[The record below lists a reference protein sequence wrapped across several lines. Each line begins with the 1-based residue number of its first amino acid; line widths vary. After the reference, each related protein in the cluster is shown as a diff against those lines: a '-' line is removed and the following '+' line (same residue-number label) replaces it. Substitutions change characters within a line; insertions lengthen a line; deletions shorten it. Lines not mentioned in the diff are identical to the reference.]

1 MKTRILAYVL
11 CVLMLVSMI
20 PVSVSAADPVA
31 TLNGTSFDTIQAAV
45 NAAVAGDNVITLAA
59 TQITEE
65 KVVITQKEGVNI
77 TIRGSVNAG
86 VQTTFTGLMVVF
98 GNGTGVNRT
107 ETLSIENITFDAKGG
122 SNVQYSAC
130 ILSPDRAHTPL
141 LVGGPKAYSY
151 SHNVTVKNCTFKYSG
166 GDGKEVAAIR
176 HSDGGDKN
184 WLVKGCVVES
194 TMHSLL
200 QINNTNPLVV
210 DSCFIYSSEGI
221 NLNQTED
228 ATIQNCHFEV
238 DGYAVRTGA
247 KSGGDDV
254 PENIEITGNTIKSGE
269 AAIVVRQTSGLATLE
284 LAGNTVTTPDG
295 VPAIDVSGA
304 LASGSTPTV
313 TESTTTPN
321 SYNGSTTPVVT
332 GYKALLNG
340 TYYSTVADALAVATS
355 GDVVTLLAGE
365 HDAFTVPK
373 TANGITIKGTLA
385 ADGTK
390 LTTINTNKDVLQHS
404 RISGVYVMADGVIFK
419 DLKFSSGTT
428 NKFWIDGA
436 ITTNNSAPGNF
447 KSLTVQNCDFV
458 GSGVGLA
465 IGVPIGS
472 CTGITVTNTTI
483 TNYKKGVYAY
493 GLTDGATLTITDSV
507 INATSNSVHVEGS
520 TATSKVDVSGTT
532 LEAPYCTVGGSAVF
546 TIDESALVGATLW
559 LKSGTA
565 TITSSKLIDCDY
577 YINSDGKIVLGNT
590 ADTANYI
597 SDPDALNNAANSGV
611 DVGPLFPYYR
621 DEAMTSLVSTP
632 AQAADAI
639 LNDTYAYS
647 TFEAAL
653 AAAKAGDVIKLNPG
667 TYEPLTINKG
677 VTVTAA
683 DPANKPIIKVNSK
696 AESRTYPSPVNIECD
711 GIIVMA
717 ENVTLDNLII
727 HDYGFN
733 TNSSWSQSS
742 VSQWWAAAPSVKGL
756 KITNCEFYAKGSVR
770 PNYACGITTPE
781 LTFSNNTV
789 IGYKN
794 AMFMMGDN
802 TKLENVA
809 ITGNTFGVYDAVLD
823 ESYFGVTGGAGVMT
837 ITDNTILAGF
847 SNLFE
852 LQDQSAQLG
861 KAPAFTTL
869 TIEDNGDV
877 QVKLIYFA
885 PSTTIVADEDVTFLA
900 ATNAEASINGTSNFV
915 TFAEALAAAQPGD
928 TIKLLKS
935 VRLDTALDIQK
946 SVIIDLGGFTMKLN
960 APDNKFWKGANVT
973 IKNGTIDFS
982 NVNSNGDGIILVG
995 YYNATASTLTLDG
1008 VTVLA
1013 NNYGGAY
1020 GAFYV
1025 YNTGGA
1031 NNKLIIKNSNLSMSG
1046 ELDGGSAA
1054 FKGNG
1059 KEGKVEI
1066 INSRLD
1072 FDNVVCAFHN
1082 LDLTVTDS
1090 EINIKNCNQR
1100 GMSLYAADFTFNNST
1115 VTLTNNAT
1123 DIIFM
1128 DDKCINL
1135 VNGAQLIFDT
1145 YAIDNRYDSDNS
1157 LAGKTIT
1164 DLIPDGLVF
1173 HNGKFYAP
1181 AFAPEFKLTAKTTA
1195 NGTKTDVLLTVTTN
1209 IDVAALANLTVVCDD
1224 ANIAVTRIDNYNW
1237 TATLPDLTEGYT
1249 FTAMLTEGAAGY
1261 GNPTSSVTL
1270 NIKKEDPGIDNVWMS
1285 VLMRRYNT
1293 NYDILVVA
1301 DEGAEV
1307 TNAGVNKVQYKK
1319 SLTVEIT
1326 AKDGY
1331 TVTDVLVNGK
1341 SVGVVDSYT
1350 FRNVKDE
1357 YVLEVVTAKVAP

>member
-1 MKTRILAYVL
+1 MKTRILSYVL

-20 PVSVSAADPVA
+20 PVSVSAATTGKVTVGTKEYATLLEAVNDNKTVTDPV
-31 TLNGTSFDTIQAAV
+31 T
-45 NAAVAGDNVITLAA
+45 ITLTGRVEWETGSEHGSTPFGMA
-59 TQITEE
+59 TSLLTIKGADETANLVATGKGVGPIGQETG
-65 KVVITQKEGVNI
+65 KVIFQDLTISDESVSYAESSWEFGYLEFRGNI
-77 TIRGSVNAG
+77 DFINCDFTDAIQYDQDNGNNVG
-86 VQTTFTGLMVVF
+86 GKVTFTGCSFTSREKWQYAVWIGDGIAEF
-98 GNGTGVNRT
+98 D
-107 ETLSIENITFDAKGG
+107 SCTFSGYRGLKIHEAYG
-122 SNVQYSAC
+122 SNV
-130 ILSPDRAHTPL
+130 DE
-141 LVGGPKAYSY
+141 
-151 SHNVTVKNCTFKYSG
+151 VKVDGCTFGPLSEKPG
-166 GDGKEVAAIR
+166 IAI
-176 HSDGGDKN
+176 
-184 WLVKGCVVES
+184 
-194 TMHSLL
+194 
-200 QINNTNPLVV
+200 
-210 DSCFIYSSEGI
+210 
-221 NLNQTED
+221 
-228 ATIQNCHFEV
+228 
-238 DGYAVRTGA
+238 
-247 KSGGDDV
+247 
-254 PENIEITGNTIKSGE
+254 
-269 AAIVVRQTSGLATLE
+269 
-284 LAGNTVTTPDG
+284 G
-295 VPAIDVSGA
+295 V
-304 LASGSTPTV
+304 L
-313 TESTTTPN
+313 ESTTTLEISNCTVSGVQAGDQSQYLIETDTDLSTFNYTVTDTAVVVPN
-321 SYNGSTTPVVT
+321 S
-332 GYKALLNG
+332 
-340 TYYSTVADALAVATS
+340 VAKIGDYEYETFELALAS
-355 GDVVTLLAGE
+355 
-365 HDAFTVPK
+365 
-373 TANGITIKGTLA
+373 
-385 ADGTK
+385 
-390 LTTINTNKDVLQHS
+390 
-404 RISGVYVMADGVIFK
+404 
-419 DLKFSSGTT
+419 
-428 NKFWIDGA
+428 
-436 ITTNNSAPGNF
+436 
-447 KSLTVQNCDFV
+447 
-458 GSGVGLA
+458 
-465 IGVPIGS
+465 
-472 CTGITVTNTTI
+472 
-483 TNYKKGVYAY
+483 
-493 GLTDGATLTITDSV
+493 
-507 INATSNSVHVEGS
+507 
-520 TATSKVDVSGTT
+520 
-532 LEAPYCTVGGSAVF
+532 
-546 TIDESALVGATLW
+546 
-559 LKSGTA
+559 
-565 TITSSKLIDCDY
+565 
-577 YINSDGKIVLGNT
+577 
-590 ADTANYI
+590 
-597 SDPDALNNAANSGV
+597 
-611 DVGPLFPYYR
+611 
-621 DEAMTSLVSTP
+621 
-632 AQAADAI
+632 
-639 LNDTYAYS
+639 
-647 TFEAAL
+647 
-653 AAAKAGDVIKLNPG
+653 AKAGDVIKLNPG
-667 TYEPLTINKG
+667 IYEPLTINKG

-696 AESRTYPSPVNIECD
+696 AESRSYPSPVNIECD

-733 TNSSWSQSS
+733 TNSIWSQSS

-823 ESYFGVTGGAGVMT
+823 DSYFGVTGGAGVMT

-1145 YAIDNRYDSDNS
+1145 YAIDNHYDSDNS